1 MTKRTKT
8 VVTTTEFFIREHRG
22 NDSVYRRPNTAEV
35 MTRDE
40 MGAYCKRNETA
51 TNHIVII

>member
-1 MTKRTKT
+1 MTKKTKT

-22 NDSVYRRPNTAEV
+22 NDSVYRRPHTAEV

-51 TNHIVII
+51 TNHIIII

>member
-1 MTKRTKT
+1 MTKRPKT

-22 NDSVYRRPNTAEV
+22 NDSVYRRPHTAEV

-40 MGAYCKRNETA
+40 MSAYYKKCGN
-51 TNHIVII
+51 NVDIIII